1 MERFKKIDF
10 NYFDSLVINTKYKN
24 LKKLN
29 TINAVISNS
38 NLLIIFNRSNEFK
51 KINLKILSNMK
62 KKRIIID
69 PFGVLKHLDLKKIN
83 AKYYRMGIKN
93 N

>member
-1 MERFKKIDF
+1 M
-10 NYFDSLVINTKYKN
+10 
-24 LKKLN
+24 
-29 TINAVISNS
+29 ISNS
-38 NLLIIFNRSNEFK
+38 NVLIIFNRSNEFK

-69 PFGVLKHLDLKKIN
+69 PFGVLKHLDLKKKIN